1 MIVSGALWASA
12 LLVSGAYTPPNLHR
26 VREGENFA
34 TISRRYGIGYQRLID
49 ANPEMV
55 PERIRPGLVILIP
68 GRIEE
73 AKPAAA
79 TVPGRY
85 SVQNGDTDWSI
96 ARRYGIAPSRL
107 RQMNPG
113 IEWVR
118 LQVGQ
123 ELAVP
128 KKSGAVAKAVTKT
141 QLTKAAPKAG
151 GVHRV
156 SEGEN
161 DWIIARSYGLTPTQL
176 RTMNP
181 GVDWRRLPIGTK
193 LQVPGRTAVN
203 VPRITTKRAKVIRD
217 NVIVRAGARPDAA
230 RVTMVDVGR
239 IAEVADRIG
248 DWYKLKFSGGTS
260 GWVRGDMLRPVSASL
275 VASSVASEARRARA
289 SGATRIA
296 ANTTRTRP
304 TASASTRRTST
315 RPSSGSV
322 VAMGGAA
329 ASSLLGTAQAQLGIR
344 YRWGGTS
351 RSGFDCSGF
360 TTYVF
365 RQHGKSLPR
374 TSSAQ
379 SQHGQSV
386 GRGELKKGDLVFF
399 RTRGGSRVS
408 HVGIYMGGGQFI
420 HASSGSG
427 RVRVNNLSD
436 SYYSKRFA
444 GARRVTGVKTS
455 SSGSSSKPSAPKSE
469 IKDTVEAQVQHDAR
483 KPEASRPAP
492 RAGADAVGR

>member
-1 MIVSGALWASA
+1 LIVSGALWASA

-26 VREGENFA
+26 VRDGENFA
-34 TISRRYGIGYQRLID
+34 TISRQYGIGYQRLID
-49 ANPEMV
+49 ANPELV

-73 AKPAAA
+73 PKPVAVA
-79 TVPGRY
+79 VPGKYR
-85 SVQNGDTDWSI
+85 VQNGDTDWSI

-113 IEWVR
+113 IEWVK
-118 LQVGQ
+118 LQIGQ
-123 ELAVP
+123 ELSVP
-128 KKSGAVAKAVTKT
+128 KKSGAVAKAVTKSPV
-141 QLTKAAPKAG
+141 TKAAPKAG

-176 RTMNP
+176 RSMNP
-181 GVDWRRLPIGTK
+181 GVDWRRLPIGTR

-203 VPRITTKRAKVIRD
+203 VPRITTKRAKVIRN

-230 RVTMVDVGR
+230 RLTMVDVGR

-248 DWYKLKFSGGTS
+248 DWYKLKFSGGTT
-260 GWVRGDMLRPVSASL
+260 GWVRGDMLRPVSASM
-275 VASSVASEARRARA
+275 VASSVASESRRARSA
-289 SGATRIA
+289 AATRVA
-296 ANTTRTRP
+296 ANTTRTRS
-304 TASASTRRTST
+304 ASASST
-315 RPSSGSV
+315 RTRSSGGSV
-322 VAMGGAA
+322 VAMASGA

-374 TSSAQ
+374 TSAAQ

-386 GRGELKKGDLVFF
+386 SRGELKKGDLVFF

-408 HVGIYMGGGQFI
+408 HVGIYMGNGQFI

-427 RVRVNNLSD
+427 RVRVNSLSD
-436 SYYSKRFA
+436 SYYAKRFA
-444 GARRVTGVKTS
+444 GARRVSGVKAS
-455 SSGSSSKPSAPKSE
+455 SSGSSAKPSAPKSE
-469 IKDTVEAQVQHDAR
+469 IKETVDEQIRHDAQ
-483 KPEASRPAP
+483 KPAEASRLAP